1 MSPDSVALLPSGP
14 LLWYAGSMKSFL
26 RNISLQQIESLVRLV
41 DEGTFSRAAR
51 VMSLT
56 QPSLTKH
63 IQKLEDIVGSR
74 VVERTGGGVELTAEG
89 RVVLDFGRGILRKID
104 EMEERVSL
112 VSGSEAGTI
121 SLAASTIPATYILPA
136 VLTAFRTERPEIRCF
151 VRMNDSGAVVG
162 MVLDGEA
169 EIGILGSCPSNRKL
183 ACEPL
188 WKDRLVLV
196 IPGTHPWRGRKSVSW
211 EDVAREPFIAREVGS
226 ATRETLERFLRDLKG
241 QDGMSLSI
249 VAEMGSSESV
259 KEAITA
265 GLGISVLSIHAVRR
279 ECERGDLVS
288 MPVDGPALEREF
300 YLAYRKQFSAK
311 RHHRLFLD
319 FVRNFTVPL
328 E

>member
-1 MSPDSVALLPSGP
+1 
-14 LLWYAGSMKSFL
+14 MKSFS

-41 DEGTFSRAAR
+41 DQGTFSRAAR

-63 IQKLEDIVGSR
+63 IQKLEDIVGAR

-89 RVVLDFGRGILRKID
+89 RVVLDFGRSILRKID

-112 VSGSEAGTI
+112 VRSTEAGTI

-136 VLTAFRTERPEIRCF
+136 ILTAFRAERPEIRCF
-151 VRMNDSGAVVG
+151 VRMNDSGAVAD

-169 EIGILGSCPSNRKL
+169 EMGFLGSCPSNRKL

-196 IPGTHPWRGRKSVSW
+196 IPADHSWKNRKSVSW
-211 EDVAREPFIAREVGS
+211 EDVAGEPFVAREAGS
-226 ATRETLERFLRDLKG
+226 ATRETLERFLVDLKRRDREG
-241 QDGMSLSI
+241 ASLSI

-279 ECERGDLVS
+279 ECERGDLIS
-288 MPVDGPALEREF
+288 MPVDGPPVEREF

-319 FVRNFTVPL
+319 FVRNFAVPL